1 MYKRQDWDADEV
13 DEVQAFDAD
22 GGDEVMAFD
31 DTTPASPRDTAA
43 PTTSAE
49 SPPPA
54 PELGAQR
61 TAAVIT
67 EFAAQAKGAR
77 RAQQARAFA
86 RHALTHGCASGD
98 LTLRVGDVVVL
109 TKAPADKQWWK
120 GHIEGDRSRK
130 GVFPKMFV
138 KEIGAASPFS
148 PPAATAPRPLPF
160 SPPAPAE
167 AAAAAAPAPAPAA
180 R

>member
-1 MYKRQDWDADEV
+1 MGNTCASQPLGDRNAADVPPSRKLTVPPEPVPSHARWPAATEPTDVRGAAAPAPSSRRKPEAAAAPKEAAAATGWGGVADEGDGSDWDADEV

-67 EFAAQAKGAR
+67 EFAAQAKGAH

-86 RHALTHGCASGD
+86 RHALTPV
-98 LTLRVGDVVVL
+98 T
-109 TKAPADKQWWK
+109 Q
-120 GHIEGDRSRK
+120 
-130 GVFPKMFV
+130 
-138 KEIGAASPFS
+138 
-148 PPAATAPRPLPF
+148 AT
-160 SPPAPAE
+160 
-167 AAAAAAPAPAPAA
+167 
-180 R
+180 